1 MRYFHKFFL
10 SITLILTAALAVM
23 EYSCVAFSLNHSF
36 RRAQDSGL
44 MQHQLIKHTI
54 QSTILNTLSGGIVP
68 EPRLSA
74 IGENAAG
81 LLGTGGGLLL
91 AGEADGI
98 YYSDLA
104 SPQDFGDIQEGYINY
119 QVVREDGAVSLI
131 VKSEFTQSG
140 RRLFLVTK
148 QDISQVFSEAENQL
162 AQCTRLYFLILAVS
176 TAAALGLSWALT
188 RPLTILRRATCAF
201 GNGDYSFRANIH
213 ARDEIGGLAQDYNK
227 MADTVEEKIREL
239 EAAASRQKR
248 FTANFAHEL
257 KTPMTSVIGY
267 ADMIYQRKLSE
278 EETEQAAWFIMNEGM
293 RLEALSFKLMDL
305 FALDQTGFTL
315 EETEITTVMQDAQAS
330 LLPSAEKRGVE
341 FVCQAEPAW
350 VRLEYD
356 LFKTLL
362 LNLLDNALK
371 SGGKHVT
378 LLGRAE
384 KELYCVSVSDDG
396 RGIPSD
402 ELMRITEAFYMVD
415 KSRSRREHG
424 AGLGLALC
432 ARIAGIHGTKLEYVS
447 ETGKGTT
454 VSFTLRKEAEGDEA

>member
-148 QDISQVFSEAENQL
+148 QDISQVFSEAENLL
-162 AQCTRLYFLILAVS
+162 AQCTRLYFLILAV
-176 TAAALGLSWALT
+176 
-188 RPLTILRRATCAF
+188 
-201 GNGDYSFRANIH
+201 
-213 ARDEIGGLAQDYNK
+213 
-227 MADTVEEKIREL
+227 KI
-239 EAAASRQKR
+239 
-248 FTANFAHEL
+248 
-257 KTPMTSVIGY
+257 
-267 ADMIYQRKLSE
+267 
-278 EETEQAAWFIMNEGM
+278 
-293 RLEALSFKLMDL
+293 
-305 FALDQTGFTL
+305 
-315 EETEITTVMQDAQAS
+315 
-330 LLPSAEKRGVE
+330 
-341 FVCQAEPAW
+341 
-350 VRLEYD
+350 
-356 LFKTLL
+356 
-362 LNLLDNALK
+362 
-371 SGGKHVT
+371 
-378 LLGRAE
+378 GRAH
-384 KELYCVSVSDDG
+384 V
-396 RGIPSD
+396 
-402 ELMRITEAFYMVD
+402 
-415 KSRSRREHG
+415 
-424 AGLGLALC
+424 
-432 ARIAGIHGTKLEYVS
+432 
-447 ETGKGTT
+447 
-454 VSFTLRKEAEGDEA
+454 

>member
-148 QDISQVFSEAENQL
+148 QDISQVFSEAENLL

-330 LLPSAEKRGVE
+330 LLPSAEKKR
-341 FVCQAEPAW
+341 
-350 VRLEYD
+350 
-356 LFKTLL
+356 
-362 LNLLDNALK
+362 
-371 SGGKHVT
+371 
-378 LLGRAE
+378 
-384 KELYCVSVSDDG
+384 
-396 RGIPSD
+396 RGICLSG
-402 ELMRITEAFYMVD
+402 RT
-415 KSRSRREHG
+415 R
-424 AGLGLALC
+424 LGQA
-432 ARIAGIHGTKLEYVS
+432 
-447 ETGKGTT
+447 
-454 VSFTLRKEAEGDEA
+454 

>member
-148 QDISQVFSEAENQL
+148 QDISQVFSEAENLL

-188 RPLTILRRATCAF
+188 RPLTILRRATRAF

-341 FVCQAEPAW
+341 FVCQ
-350 VRLEYD
+350 
-356 LFKTLL
+356 
-362 LNLLDNALK
+362 
-371 SGGKHVT
+371 
-378 LLGRAE
+378 
-384 KELYCVSVSDDG
+384 
-396 RGIPSD
+396 
-402 ELMRITEAFYMVD
+402 
-415 KSRSRREHG
+415 
-424 AGLGLALC
+424 
-432 ARIAGIHGTKLEYVS
+432 
-447 ETGKGTT
+447 
-454 VSFTLRKEAEGDEA
+454 EG